1 MKRHSQH
8 FRSAFTLIELLVVI
22 AIIAILAALLLPALA
37 RAKEKARRSQ
47 CVSNL
52 KQCTLGI
59 VQFAHDSEAGNV
71 PWAIDYATGEGTWK
85 HPSPDAKDIWF
96 QWAWMSNSIGSPKVL
111 VCPSDKQTTVV
122 ADSWGFQAGGLPWN
136 GVQNNACSYFIG
148 LDAGALSR
156 TINGKAYNNYLSLDQ
171 SQNHCVTGDRNFS
184 ASSLSGCEYLSNGG
198 CSSQAGQR
206 RGHSYR
212 RSLDQRF
219 DARSCRRSGYSGW
232 KCPGREHL
240 WAARDYEARRR
251 QRFRPYSVKIASV
264 HSILKGVRLGRLF
277 CAEPAVGRLIA

>member
-184 ASSLSGCEYLSNGG
+184 VDAPSVGCSRMAAAVAKLVNGG
-198 CSSQAGQR
+198 ATATVAAWTNGLMHGVVGDLAILDGSVQAVNT
-206 RGHSYR
+206 
-212 RSLDQRF
+212 
-219 DARSCRRSGYSGW
+219 SGL
-232 KCPGREHL
+232 REIMKR
-240 WAARDYEARRR
+240 ADDNG
-251 QRFRPYSVKIASV
+251 SV
-264 HSILKGVRLGRLF
+264 HILSK
-277 CAEPAVGRLIA
+277 